1 MQKVYESA
9 RELRDSI
16 PTTEAVTLVG
26 GSFDLLHVGHV
37 RLLEYS
43 KTLGSILVVCVLS
56 DSNVKSYKGP
66 KRPVVGELYRAQMVA
81 ALRCVDHVYISD
93 IDTSAEET
101 LSIIQPDNVVFGIE
115 DRNQRS
121 KLEIK
126 REKFIRSFFPTVAIH
141 YLDRFAN
148 SAISTSALVQRILN
162 VYKE

>member
-1 MQKVYESA
+1 
-9 RELRDSI
+9 
-16 PTTEAVTLVG
+16 
-26 GSFDLLHVGHV
+26 
-37 RLLEYS
+37 
-43 KTLGSILVVCVLS
+43 
-56 DSNVKSYKGP
+56 
-66 KRPVVGELYRAQMVA
+66 MVA